1 MKKRIVLLCGLS
13 AIAALATQ
21 FPLTWAAKFLPDN
34 VPNTIR
40 YSGTVS
46 QGSAVEPSLF
56 GRAIFKTNVFSRS
69 AKFIYSDGVY
79 SGEGQLTIGG
89 IKDLRSNGYVE
100 GLSRIDR
107 RAANLKG
114 QYDLSLDS
122 LEFGKSGAACAQA
135 SGEFS
140 TDVLSA
146 NYAYWQWRGPMLSGP
161 ISCEDG
167 DLLARLSGDSQS
179 GGIVVSVQG
188 DVRISGDMTYRV
200 DITVQTPDPRAGAI
214 LPLYGFDDAGA
225 GRYSLVETG
234 RLQR

>member
-13 AIAALATQ
+13 ALAALATQ
-21 FPLTWAAKFLPDN
+21 FPLTWAAKLLPDN
-34 VPNTIR
+34 VPSTIR
-40 YSGTVS
+40 YSGTLS

-56 GRAIFKTNVFSRS
+56 GRAIFKANILSRS
-69 AKFIYSDGVY
+69 AKFIYSDGIY

-89 IKDLRSNGYVE
+89 IKALPSRAYVE

-114 QYDLSLDS
+114 EYDLSVDS
-122 LEFGKSGAACAQA
+122 LEFGKGGAACTQA

-140 TDVLSA
+140 TDVLAA
-146 NYAYWQWRGPMLSGP
+146 NYAYWQWRGPTLSGP

-167 DLLARLSGDSQS
+167 DVVARLSGDSQS
-179 GGIVVSVQG
+179 SGIVVNVQG
-188 DVRISGDMTYRV
+188 DIRISGDMHYRV
-200 DITVQTPDPRAGAI
+200 DITVQTPDLRAGAI